1 MRIKIIKSVEGLEE
15 VKYVGGQ
22 WNFQNKGFN
31 LSYKTNNVDNPGD
44 QFYPPRNNQHRQ
56 QFQEMPF
63 VLPQGFQNKT
73 VGYGNT
79 GF

>member
-44 QFYPPRNNQHRQ
+44 QFYPPRNNQH
-56 QFQEMPF
+56 
-63 VLPQGFQNKT
+63 
-73 VGYGNT
+73 
-79 GF
+79 